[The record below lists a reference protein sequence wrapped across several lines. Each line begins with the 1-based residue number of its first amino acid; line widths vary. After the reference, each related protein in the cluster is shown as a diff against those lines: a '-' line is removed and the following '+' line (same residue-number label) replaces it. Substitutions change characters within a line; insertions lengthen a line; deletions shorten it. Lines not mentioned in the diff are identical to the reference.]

1 VSFRSFIVF
10 GRMFLLLLMGVTLFG
25 CATAKTPLTGLVP
38 GRDLETVQSAVT
50 LSAVS
55 GEHSTAGRGYLIF
68 KAPALFHLA
77 ILSPFGQTVLEAFS
91 DNDRFTCVVP
101 SKQTAYAGFLSDLP
115 DNSVLKSLDLLKWVM
130 APAPLPVP
138 VPAAKQKFAHSG
150 VSYYFDEIG
159 MLERKVSQEGDEVV
173 YEGYRTLGGIAFPDS
188 IVIRNRYGATV
199 RIVFDEPQ
207 VNAPVEGS
215 DLTPDL
221 SGMTVLPLA
230 EFKGM

>member
-10 GRMFLLLLMGVTLFG
+10 GRMFLLLLSVAVLFG

-38 GRDLETVQSAVT
+38 GREVETLQSAVA

-55 GEHSTAGRGYLIF
+55 GEHSTAGRGYLIY
-68 KAPALFHLA
+68 KAPSLFHLA

-91 DNDRFTCVVP
+91 DSDRFTCVVP
-101 SKQTAYAGFLSDLP
+101 SKQTAYAGLLSELP
-115 DNSVLKSLDLLKWVM
+115 ENSVLKSIDLLKWVM
-130 APAPLPVP
+130 APSPLPVP
-138 VPAAKQKFAHSG
+138 VPVAKQKFVQLG

-159 MLERKVSQEGDEVV
+159 MLERKVSQEGDEVA
-173 YEGYRTLGGIAFPDS
+173 YEGYRAVEGIAFPDS